1 MDKDSIKNI
10 AVNGAAIGVSFTELE
25 QALRLTALII
35 GLAYTIYNFYTAY
48 KKNNP

>member
-10 AVNGAAIGVSFTELE
+10 LVNGAAIGVSFTEVE
-25 QALRLTALII
+25 QALRLAALVV
-35 GLAYTIYNFYTAY
+35 GLAYTIYNFHTAY